1 MLEQQKKDLQAERR
15 NAECEVDKLKT
26 WSVQIKEEPLWEK
39 SVAYLKETSWDFDL
53 DEREQSLYLKSV
65 DQNNKI
71 DSLQEKMMPIA
82 GISHSNVEALD
93 VERTRAQKALQK
105 SQKVFGII
113 VSIVENSNPE
123 IEDLEH
129 ARKQYILEQE
139 QIKAQISELG
149 NVICSEGVGE
159 SIRKYNEYKLRI
171 ESLEKKVTA
180 RKQAVQ
186 KAQDA
191 LEKEKETLLAELQK
205 YFQQP
210 LFNEIYQKID
220 PHPYMKKVSYEIM
233 YNDEK
238 NEPELYIKTQADER
252 EPYHPELFLVR
263 HS

>member
-191 LEKEKETLLAELQK
+191 LEKE
-205 YFQQP
+205 
-210 LFNEIYQKID
+210 
-220 PHPYMKKVSYEIM
+220 
-233 YNDEK
+233 
-238 NEPELYIKTQADER
+238 
-252 EPYHPELFLVR
+252 
-263 HS
+263 

>member
-1 MLEQQKKDLQAERR
+1 MG
-15 NAECEVDKLKT
+15 
-26 WSVQIKEEPLWEK
+26 K

-220 PHPYMKKVSYEIM
+220 PHPYMKKSVMKSCITTKRM
-233 YNDEK
+233 NRSCISK
-238 NEPELYIKTQADER
+238 RRQMNVNPIIR
-252 EPYHPELFLVR
+252 NCFLVR